1 MASGG
6 LQKIATIT
14 QPLAGVAHKV
24 EGGLGM
30 FFGTLLTLMLAGLI
44 VFIHDMWTAG
54 QRVERA
60 VWLGFAIGWVL
71 LDVPYLIRLWRVAFA
86 GPPPITY
93 EAAARQRMMPVI
105 LRPVIALWWLAHFG
119 FAALASVFTKSFVL
133 DGDPILVHS
142 VCFLVAT
149 SYGYAANGYLMN
161 AICALTR
168 STDARIAVWR
178 RRGLIDLALG
188 VIGALLPAG
197 LLK

>member
-1 MASGG
+1 
-6 LQKIATIT
+6 
-14 QPLAGVAHKV
+14 
-24 EGGLGM
+24 
-30 FFGTLLTLMLAGLI
+30 
-44 VFIHDMWTAG
+44 
-54 QRVERA
+54 
-60 VWLGFAIGWVL
+60 
-71 LDVPYLIRLWRVAFA
+71 
-86 GPPPITY
+86 
-93 EAAARQRMMPVI
+93 
-105 LRPVIALWWLAHFG
+105 
-119 FAALASVFTKSFVL
+119 
-133 DGDPILVHS
+133 VHS